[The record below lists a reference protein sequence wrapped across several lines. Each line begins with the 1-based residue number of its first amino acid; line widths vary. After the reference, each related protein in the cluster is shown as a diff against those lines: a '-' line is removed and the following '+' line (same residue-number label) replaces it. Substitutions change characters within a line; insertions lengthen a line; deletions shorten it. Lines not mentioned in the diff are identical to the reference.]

1 MNPTLATVLILT
13 PWLGLTL
20 WLLWWGRN
28 PDWREAVAM
37 YIIIFMYAGLPILAY
52 LFKQFAR

>member
-37 YIIIFMYAGLPILAY
+37 YILIFMYAGLPILAY
-52 LFKQFAR
+52 LFK